1 MQKWVYLV
9 LVNEGLPSCK
19 KLKMKKTKHFLF
31 HLVFFALVLNAAP
44 FYGQETTTYYLIRH
58 AEKDLS
64 DKSNR
69 NPHLT
74 EVGHARAEAWR
85 SVFKH
90 LNFDLIYSSPYHR
103 TEETAQPTA
112 DAQQLSIETYDPRDL
127 YNEAFQR
134 ATQGKRVLV
143 VGHSNTTPKLA
154 NTILGEAIYRPID
167 ESIHGNLYIISIVNG
182 EATSQLLFLE

>member
-1 MQKWVYLV
+1 
-9 LVNEGLPSCK
+9 
-19 KLKMKKTKHFLF
+19 MKKTKHLLFL
-31 HLVFFALVLNAAP
+31 LVFFALVHVATP

-103 TEETAQPTA
+103 TEETAQPIA
-112 DAQQLSIETYDPRDL
+112 DAQQLSIEFYDPRDL
-127 YNEAFQR
+127 YNEVFQR

-154 NTILGEAIYRPID
+154 NAILGEAIYRPID
-167 ESIHGNLYIISIVNG
+167 ESIHGNLYIINIVNG

>member
-1 MQKWVYLV
+1 
-9 LVNEGLPSCK
+9 
-19 KLKMKKTKHFLF
+19 MKNIKHLLF
-31 HLVFFALVLNAAP
+31 PLIFFALVLNSSP
-44 FYGQETTTYYLIRH
+44 LYGQEVTTYYLIRH

-74 EVGHARAEAWR
+74 VAGHARAEAWGTI
-85 SVFKH
+85 FKH

-103 TEETAQPTA
+103 TEETAQPIA
-112 DAQQLSIETYDPRDL
+112 DAQQRSIMSYDPRDL

-154 NTILGEAIYRPID
+154 NAILGEAIYPPID
-167 ESIHGNLYIISIVNG
+167 ESIHGNLYIINIVNG
-182 EATSQLLFLE
+182 EATSQLLFIE

>member
-1 MQKWVYLV
+1 M
-9 LVNEGLPSCK
+9 
-19 KLKMKKTKHFLF
+19 T
-31 HLVFFALVLNAAP
+31 A
-44 FYGQETTTYYLIRH
+44 
-58 AEKDLS
+58 
-64 DKSNR
+64 
-69 NPHLT
+69 
-74 EVGHARAEAWR
+74 VGHARAEAWGAI
-85 SVFKH
+85 FKH

-103 TEETAQPTA
+103 TEETAQPIA

-154 NTILGEAIYRPID
+154 NIILGEAIYRSID
-167 ESIHGNLYIISIVNG
+167 ESIHGNLYIRNIVNG